1 MIPVMFSG
9 PSTAD
14 SDVGSDVGERHTM
27 YASVP
32 RCRRWRAKYT
42 ARRGAARV
50 RIPAQTQRTQTQ
62 GASTRSACV
71 HRAIPHSASL
81 ASSATASWRLW
92 SGRRPRACRARRG
105 AARVLM
111 PVQVQRTRTQR
122 ASTRSACAHRAIP
135 HIASSIIASWQA
147 AQGHRG
153 DCGLRAGCERARR
166 DGAGCERASM
176 AALGIGTPGVGAGA
190 EGGVVRG

>member
-1 MIPVMFSG
+1 MQEQAMHGQSTNTQVHVLGTSNKHACASHFVLPVPAMCMCIACICIAFRAAMSPG
-9 PSTAD
+9 STR
-14 SDVGSDVGERHTM
+14 DVGSDVDEHHTM
-27 YASVP
+27 YASAP
-32 RCRRWRAKYT
+32 RCRRRWRAKYA

-71 HRAIPHSASL
+71 HRAIPHSASI

-92 SGRRPRACRARRG
+92 SGRRPRARRARRG

-122 ASTRSACAHRAIP
+122 ASTRSACVHRAIP
-135 HIASSIIASWQA
+135 HRASSIIASWQA
-147 AQGHRG
+147 A
-153 DCGLRAGCERARR
+153 
-166 DGAGCERASM
+166 
-176 AALGIGTPGVGAGA
+176 
-190 EGGVVRG
+190 

>member
-1 MIPVMFSG
+1 MACNVCASHGVPPG
-9 PSTAD
+9 PGEREQATSMHVHRIAFRQSPQCAPFCTHQACMCIALRSPGSTR
-14 SDVGSDVGERHTM
+14 DVGSDVDEHHTM
-27 YASVP
+27 YASAP
-32 RCRRWRAKYT
+32 RCRRRWRAKY
-42 ARRGAARV
+42 AAGRGAARV

-71 HRAIPHSASL
+71 HRAIPHSASI

-92 SGRRPRACRARRG
+92 SGRRPRARRARRG

-111 PVQVQRTRTQR
+111 PVQVQCTRTQR

-147 AQGHRG
+147 A
-153 DCGLRAGCERARR
+153 
-166 DGAGCERASM
+166 
-176 AALGIGTPGVGAGA
+176 
-190 EGGVVRG
+190 